1 MSKKIS
7 STNLL
12 YDLCMFDKFEALEGT
27 TFCSGYS
34 DQFDEVH
41 NHVIVQWNPTLC
53 NLLEKSEASKAD
65 HQCPYCRGNAA

>member
-41 NHVIVQWNPTLC
+41 NHVICPMESNTLQ
-53 NLLEKSEASKAD
+53 SS
-65 HQCPYCRGNAA
+65 